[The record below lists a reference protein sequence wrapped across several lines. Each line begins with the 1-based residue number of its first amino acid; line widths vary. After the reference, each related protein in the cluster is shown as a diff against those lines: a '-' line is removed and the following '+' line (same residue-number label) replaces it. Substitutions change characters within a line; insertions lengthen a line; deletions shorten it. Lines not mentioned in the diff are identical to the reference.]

1 MSIYLDYNASAP
13 INESVLEKMISVY
26 RTYIG
31 NADSRTHDFGN
42 GAREVVEHA
51 RGQVASLLGVKNDE
65 VFFTSGATESNNIV
79 IQGLREY
86 GISKNKKHIV
96 VSAIEHKAVLETAKA
111 MRQYGFEID
120 IVYPD
125 EQGIVTVERI
135 KKTLRDDTLLV
146 CLMHVNN
153 ETGVIQPVKAVGNML
168 SEKNILFH
176 VDATQSCG
184 KLVDELRELKYDTL
198 SLSAHKLGGPQ
209 GIGAL
214 IMRKKRYKL
223 PPVKPIMYGGGQEKG
238 IRPGTLP
245 IALIAGLGQ
254 ACEMAQDQYEVWL
267 KKCINIKKCVLKL
280 LKESKVDYEIN
291 GDPQYCMPT
300 TINIRLK
307 GVNSE
312 ALMLAT
318 KEVCAVSNGSAC
330 NSRSYSPSYVLASMG
345 LAEERIEESLR
356 ISWGAESDVKKLEN
370 GLKELLSV
378 AAQLAK

>member
-13 INESVLEKMISVY
+13 IDEKVLERMFSVY
-26 RTYIG
+26 KTNIG
-31 NADSRTHDFGN
+31 NADSRTHNFGN
-42 GAREVVEHA
+42 GARGVVEYA
-51 RGQVASLLGVKNDE
+51 REQVASLLGVEKDE

-86 GISKNKKHIV
+86 GIKENKKHIV

-111 MRQYGFEID
+111 MGQYGFEID
-120 IVYPD
+120 VVPPD
-125 EQGIVTVERI
+125 GRGIVTAERI
-135 KKTLRDDTLLV
+135 EDSIRNDTLLV

-153 ETGVIQPVKAVGNML
+153 ETGMIQPIKAVGEML
-168 SEKNILFH
+168 AEKKILFH

-184 KLVDELRELKYDTL
+184 KLVDELREIKYDTL
-198 SLSAHKLGGPQ
+198 SLSAHKLSGPQ

-214 IMRKKRYKL
+214 IMKKKRYKL

-245 IALIAGLGQ
+245 VALIAGLGE
-254 ACEMAQDQYEVWL
+254 ACEIAQNQYEIKN
-267 KKCINIKKCVLKL
+267 KKCTEIKNCILEL
-280 LKESKVDYEIN
+280 LEESDVDYEIN

-318 KEVCAVSNGSAC
+318 KEFCAVSNGSAC
-330 NSRSYSPSYVLASMG
+330 NSHSYSPSYVLVSMG
-345 LAEERIEESLR
+345 LEEEWIEESLR
-356 ISWGAESDVKKLEN
+356 ISWGADSNVTELRSELE
-370 GLKELLSV
+370 KFLSI
-378 AAQLAK
+378 AFQMAK

>member
-13 INESVLEKMISVY
+13 IDEKVLEKMFSVY
-26 RTYIG
+26 KTNIG
-31 NADSRTHDFGN
+31 NADSRTHNFGN
-42 GAREVVEHA
+42 GARGVVEHA
-51 RGQVASLLGVKNDE
+51 REQVASLLGVKKDE

-86 GISKNKKHIV
+86 GIKENKKHIV

-111 MRQYGFEID
+111 MGQYGFEID
-120 IVYPD
+120 VVPPD
-125 EQGIVTVERI
+125 ERGIVTAERI
-135 KKTLRDDTLLV
+135 EDFIRNDTLLV

-153 ETGVIQPVKAVGNML
+153 ETGMIQPVRAVGEML
-168 SEKNILFH
+168 VEKNVLFH

-184 KLVDELRELKYDTL
+184 KLVDELREIKYDTL
-198 SLSAHKLGGPQ
+198 SLSAHKLSGPQ

-214 IMRKKRYKL
+214 VMKKRRYKL

-245 IALIAGLGQ
+245 VALIAGLGE
-254 ACEMAQDQYEVWL
+254 ACEIAQNQYERKN
-267 KKCINIKKCVLKL
+267 KKCTEIKNCILEL
-280 LKESKVDYEIN
+280 LEESDVDYEIN

-318 KEVCAVSNGSAC
+318 KEFCAVSNGSAC
-330 NSRSYSPSYVLASMG
+330 NSHSYSPSYVLASMG
-345 LAEERIEESLR
+345 LSEEQIEESLR
-356 ISWGAESDVKKLEN
+356 ISWGAESNVTELRSKL
-370 GLKELLSV
+370 GRFLSI
-378 AAQLAK
+378 AYQLAK